1 MYSLKHEDKQYA
13 VRMQT
18 VAGGKHAESG
28 RSRYSSWMKA
38 GLQKGGKK
46 HQGAGRAGSFN
57 SSEEIQKPLH
67 NTTLPQKYEQ
77 HLKGV
82 PWVSILIQEGTWGL
96 FQLKE
101 KLIFFLTAVLVP
113 FLQSSQ
119 CHHSHTLTSPGL
131 VGLAMVI

>member
-1 MYSLKHEDKQYA
+1 
-13 VRMQT
+13 
-18 VAGGKHAESG
+18 
-28 RSRYSSWMKA
+28 MKA

-101 KLIFFLTAVLVP
+101 KLIFFFNCSPCPFPAVFSMPPLSHLDFTRAGRSGNGDLILFISLLMTKVGQQL
-113 FLQSSQ
+113 LQ
-119 CHHSHTLTSPGL
+119 G
-131 VGLAMVI
+131 